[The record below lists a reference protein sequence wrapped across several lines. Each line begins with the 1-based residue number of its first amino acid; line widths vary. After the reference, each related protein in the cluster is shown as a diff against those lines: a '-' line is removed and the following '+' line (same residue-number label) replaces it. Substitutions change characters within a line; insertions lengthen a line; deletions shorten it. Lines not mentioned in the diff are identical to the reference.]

1 MTRRESPRKTHRLPT
16 GASAYVFE
24 EAALR
29 RGAEDRIVEGLRAA
43 GYREAIVPSADY
55 LAPYLTHL
63 SVREERE
70 LYRFVDRHGD
80 TLALRADFT
89 IALAR
94 HLAPRL
100 SADPEI
106 ERVFYRGEV
115 LRGGGRETSGA
126 EFYQI
131 GAELLG
137 DGSADADVEIVER
150 CLAALEAAGARGLD
164 VILSGVGALEEMLEP
179 EASGNLARDLAAAI
193 RDRRLSESRRLASA
207 VSREFAARVR
217 RLLEGDLP
225 SDDPVLARFDSGGA
239 LRRVARAVSR
249 RPGCRV
255 AIDVAEPASRSYYT
269 GFFFSVYGETGG
281 VPIAGGGRYDDLYGA
296 FGAPRPAVGFAV
308 GVEAV
313 VGEAR

>member
-1 MTRRESPRKTHRLPT
+1 MTRRESPRRTHRLPT
-16 GASAYVFE
+16 GAAAYVFE

-29 RGAEDRIVEGLRAA
+29 RRAEDAIVEGLRAA
-43 GYREAIVPSADY
+43 GFREAIVPSADY
-55 LAPYLTHL
+55 LAPYLPHL
-63 SVREERE
+63 SSQEERE

-94 HLAPRL
+94 HLSGRL
-100 SADPEI
+100 AGDPEI

-115 LRGGGRETSGA
+115 LRGGARESAGA

-137 DGSADADVEIVER
+137 DPSPDADVEIVQR
-150 CLAALEAAGARGLD
+150 CLAALEAAGARRLYL
-164 VILSGVGALEEMLEP
+164 VLSCVGALEELLG
-179 EASGNLARDLAAAI
+179 AQARPAGLRGLAAAI
-193 RDRRLSESRRLASA
+193 RDRRLSESRRLASSVSA
-207 VSREFAARVR
+207 VFAGRVR

-225 SDDPVLARFDSGGA
+225 LDDPGLSRFESGKR
-239 LRRVARAVSR
+239 LRRVAEAIGKRNS
-249 RPGCRV
+249 CRV
-255 AIDVAEPASRSYYT
+255 AVDVAEPASRSYYT
-269 GFFFSVYGETGG
+269 GFFFSVYGESGG
-281 VPIAGGGRYDDLYGA
+281 TPIAGGGRYDDLYAA
-296 FGAPRPAVGFAV
+296 FGAPRPAVGFAL